1 MKTKKFKKVV
11 KYNLEDF
18 YVKWGVEPDE
28 IKNPSFRDVLFL
40 PFYLIFICIFV
51 IITYPYYVYINIK
64 AYREVYFK
72 EIKE

>member
-18 YVKWGVEPDE
+18 YEKWGCKFDE
-28 IKNPSFRDVLFL
+28 IKNSSFRDVLFL
-40 PFYLIFICIFV
+40 PFYLIFICILA
-51 IITYPYYVYINIK
+51 IIIYPYYVYINIK
-64 AYREVYFK
+64 AYREVFFE